1 MKKII
6 NSFTRSERQLF
17 IGAVLVFLVSSI
29 FWFAFNF
36 QNKIELTPKR
46 GGQYREGKTGQPI
59 FINPVISGNE
69 ADRDIASLVYG
80 HLSDLIS
87 DYQVEESVNYLV
99 KLKQNLLWDDGQ
111 PLTSD
116 DVIFAIKTIQDP
128 DAHSPLFQAWQGVVA
143 ERVSELQIRFIL
155 RNPYVFFTDSLR
167 NLPVIPRHIFGKIPA
182 ANLRLSNYNLEPVG
196 SGLYKFERFSKRKD
210 GFITQYQLTVNKNY
224 SGQKPYIEKFIF
236 KFYENEDD
244 LIGAFNR
251 REIDGF
257 GGINPSK
264 IKNLSLSKNIRG
276 IVIDNY
282 YAIFFNQ
289 NINSNLK
296 DKNVRLALAQAVAK
310 KQIIE
315 KAFDGEAL
323 EIGELPTAAGDLNL
337 AAIRDKKM
345 FPSEK
350 YPEGI
355 EFNLIVPQIPFLIK
369 TAEIIKENWNAIG
382 VKLNLIALNPDDIIN
397 QVIRSRDYEMILF
410 GINPQNKEDLFSFWH
425 SSQKFY
431 PGLNLAIYGNPQ
443 ADKLMEEIRR
453 TDDSSERQAKLKNL
467 QAVIGQDWPAIF
479 LYSPKYFYVSTNDLG
494 GFKEK
499 FLNTASDRFQNV
511 KNWYVKTSFVLK

>member
-1 MKKII
+1 MAKII
-6 NSFTRSERQLF
+6 NSFTRFERQLF
-17 IGAVLVFLVSSI
+17 IGAILIFLISSI
-29 FWFAFNF
+29 FWVAFNF
-36 QNKIELTPKR
+36 QNRIEPIPKR
-46 GGQYREGKTGQPI
+46 GGQYREGKIGQPI

-69 ADRDIASLVYG
+69 ADRDIASLVYS

-87 DYQVEESVNYLV
+87 DYQIEEGTNYLV
-99 KLKQNLLWDDGQ
+99 KLKQDLLWDDGQ

-116 DVIFAIKTIQDP
+116 DVIFVIKIIQDP
-128 DAHSPLFQAWQGVVA
+128 DTHSPLFQAWQGIVV

-155 RNPYVFFTDSLR
+155 RNPYVFFADSLR
-167 NLPVIPRHIFGKIPA
+167 NLPIMPQHIFGKIPA

-196 SGLYKFERFSKRKD
+196 SGLYKFDRFSKRKD

-296 DKNVRLALAQAVAK
+296 DKNVRLALAQAVDK

-315 KAFDGEAL
+315 KAFNGEAL
-323 EIGELPTAAGDLNL
+323 EIGDLPTATGTLNL
-337 AAIRDKKM
+337 AAIRDKK
-345 FPSEK
+345 
-350 YPEGI
+350 I

-369 TAEIIKENWNAIG
+369 TAEIIKENWNVIG

-410 GINPQNKEDLFSFWH
+410 GINPQNEEDLFSFWH

-431 PGLNLAIYGNPQ
+431 PGLNLAIYGNSQ

-453 TDDSSERQAKLKNL
+453 TNDSSERRVKLKNL
-467 QAVIGQDWPAIF
+467 QAVIGQDLPAIF

-499 FLNTASDRFQNV
+499 FLNTASDRFRDV

>member
-6 NSFTRSERQLF
+6 NSFTRFERQFF
-17 IGAVLVFLVSSI
+17 IGAISIFLISSI
-29 FWFAFNF
+29 FWVALNL
-36 QNKIELTPKR
+36 QNRIELVPKR
-46 GGQYREGKTGQPI
+46 GGQYREGKIGQPI

-69 ADRDIASLVYG
+69 ADRDIASLVYSS
-80 HLSDLIS
+80 LSDLIS
-87 DYQVEESVNYLV
+87 DYQIEEETNYLV
-99 KLKQNLLWDDGQ
+99 KLKQNLLWNDGQ

-116 DVIFAIKTIQDP
+116 DVLFTVKTIQDP
-128 DAHSPLFQAWQGVVA
+128 DTHSPLFQAWQGIVV
-143 ERVSELQIRFIL
+143 ERVSELQIRFVL
-155 RNPYVFFTDSLR
+155 RNSYVFFADSLR
-167 NLPVIPRHIFGKIPA
+167 NLPIMPQHIFGKIPA

-196 SGLYKFERFSKRKD
+196 SGLYEYDRFSKRKD
-210 GFITQYQLTVNKNY
+210 GFITQYQLMMNENY
-224 SGQKPYIEKFIF
+224 FGKKPYIEKFIF

-244 LIGAFNR
+244 LISAFNR

-257 GGINPSK
+257 GGISPSK
-264 IKNLSLSKNIRG
+264 IGNLSLSKNVRG

-282 YAIFFNQ
+282 YAVFFNQ

-296 DKNVRLALAQAVAK
+296 DKNVRLALAQAVDK

-315 KAFDGEAL
+315 KAFNGEAL
-323 EIGELPTAAGDLNL
+323 EVGEPIAALAALDL
-337 AAIRDKKM
+337 AAIRDKK
-345 FPSEK
+345 
-350 YPEGI
+350 I
-355 EFNLIVPQIPFLIK
+355 ELNLIVPQIYFLIK
-369 TAEIIKENWNAIG
+369 TAEIIKENWDAIG
-382 VKLNLIALNPDDIIN
+382 VKLNLIVLNPNDIVN

-443 ADKLMEEIRR
+443 ADKLMEEIRQ
-453 TDDSSERQAKLKNL
+453 TNDLSERQLKSKNL
-467 QAVIGQDWPAIF
+467 QTIISQSLPAIF
-479 LYSPKYFYVSTNDLG
+479 LYSPKYFYVSVNDLG

-511 KNWYVKTSFVLK
+511 KNWYVKTSFVFK